1 MKMPH
6 HLPPRRLLLAFT
18 LSGISALIYEVV
30 WIRLLGDLFGH
41 TAYAIQVV
49 LAVFFGGLA
58 AGSFLSD
65 RVGLRRR
72 RALRIYAV
80 IELLVGAAAL
90 LFPFLVGLITPL
102 YDRYAPLELETGTA
116 LIFRLAVAL
125 ILLIIPTALM
135 GATFPLVVRWQSSRD
150 ETRSGVAILYA
161 ANTLGGALG
170 TWVCAFILMPLIGV
184 RLALVVSALGNFI
197 AAALA
202 FSLDSRDRRPAESVE
217 GSVVE
222 ATRKETPSDASV
234 ESAAR
239 PFMSSVSTPLL
250 AALLFL
256 TGFVAISLEVIWTRA
271 LDQVLSG
278 TIYSFATVLTV
289 FLLGIALGSWLYRSF
304 LKSFS
309 PFSVFVAVET
319 LLANYVLASLFLI
332 YIIPGVSRRLG
343 EQLGMGFVRRGVIL
357 ESIIS
362 ALILLVPALCM
373 GVIFPLLLNAA
384 RGRDRS
390 APPLG
395 LLVAANTVG
404 SVAGPLVAGFYLLP
418 RFGLMHS
425 LLIMAGI
432 SVALAGIVSAL
443 LVRRSGTWALVGTG
457 VAIALVLLILSP
469 GEIRIWGE
477 PGERLIDYREDPAAT
492 VSVVESGGHAR
503 ERKLKVNNTYSLGG
517 GRGVFTERRQGHLPM
532 LMHPSPQR
540 VLVLGVGTANTL
552 GAVSLYRP
560 SRLLAVDLVPGVLE
574 FAKKHFGATNYRVLE
589 NPRVEVISA
598 DALRIARATP
608 EKYDVVVADLF
619 HPWQA
624 GVGSLY
630 STEHFRATRRT
641 LAEGG
646 IFCQWLP
653 LYQLSEENLKI
664 IVRTFLDSYPQASA
678 WLGNFGTSTP
688 ILALIGS
695 EQPVELQWKRWE
707 DALDGD
713 ELSNGLKA
721 VYLDQPAEVLGG
733 YVGGRDDLERFAG
746 QGMLNSIERP
756 AIEFSAPATLFNE
769 GFEPAKRR
777 TLEALIG
784 LRTHQRIPVS
794 FDGAQHAI
802 DEGTIS
808 SNREAVRLMIQAM
821 LESEKGEKEKALRT
835 AIQSARSARGYNVP
849 AAILV
854 ELAWKASEDFP
865 AVAEQGFHE
874 ALQVRPDDANAITG
888 LGHVYLSLRR
898 PDDAI
903 ELFQKALKISPDW
916 PEAAEGLE
924 KAKRVGSNTNK

>member
-1 MKMPH
+1 MKMPR

-18 LSGISALIYEVV
+18 LSGISALVYEVI

-90 LFPFLVGLITPL
+90 LFPFLVGLLTPL

-116 LIFRLAVAL
+116 LIFRLAVAF

-150 ETRSGVAILYA
+150 ETQSGVASLYA
-161 ANTLGGALG
+161 SNTLGGALG
-170 TWVCAFILMPLIGV
+170 AWLSAFILLPLIGV
-184 RLALVVSALGNFI
+184 RPALIVAALGNFL

-202 FSLDSRDRRPAESVE
+202 FSLDSRDRPSPESVGE
-217 GSVVE
+217 SLVE
-222 ATRKETPSDASV
+222 ETREDASV
-234 ESAAR
+234 ESAAH
-239 PFMSSVSTPLL
+239 SSNTRVSTPLL

-309 PFSVFVAVET
+309 PFSVFVAVEI
-319 LLANYVLASLFLI
+319 LLANYVIASLFLI
-332 YIIPGVSRRLG
+332 YIIPGVSDRLG
-343 EQLGMGFVRRGVIL
+343 AQLGLGFVRRGVIL
-357 ESIIS
+357 ESLLS
-362 ALILLVPALCM
+362 ALILLIPALCM
-373 GVIFPLLLNAA
+373 GVIFPLLLDAA
-384 RGRDRS
+384 RGRARS
-390 APPLG
+390 APLG
-395 LLVAANTVG
+395 LLVAANTIG

-418 RFGLMHS
+418 RLGLMHS
-425 LLIMAGI
+425 LLVMAGL
-432 SVALAGIVSAL
+432 SMALAVIVSAL
-443 LVRRSGTWALVGTG
+443 LVRRSKTWALVGSG
-457 VAIALVLLILSP
+457 VSIALVLLILSP
-469 GEIRIWGE
+469 SEIRIWGE

-517 GRGVFTERRQGHLPM
+517 GRGAFTERRQGHLPM
-532 LMHPSPQR
+532 LLHPSPQR

-552 GAVSLYRP
+552 GAVSLHRP
-560 SRLLAVDLVPGVLE
+560 TRLLAVDLVPGVLE
-574 FAKKHFGATNYRVLE
+574 LAKKHFGATNYRVLE
-589 NPRVEVISA
+589 NSQVEVISA

-664 IVRTFLDSYPQASA
+664 IVRTFLDAYPQASA
-678 WLGNFGTSTP
+678 WLGNFGTGTP
-688 ILALIGS
+688 ILALVGS
-695 EQPVELQWKRWE
+695 EQPVELHWKKWE
-707 DALDGD
+707 DAFNDGALGD
-713 ELSNGLKA
+713 GLKA

-733 YVGGRDDLERFAG
+733 YIGGREELERFAG
-746 QGMLNSIERP
+746 RGVLNSIERP
-756 AIEFSAPATLFNE
+756 AIEFSAPTTLFTE
-769 GFEPAKRR
+769 GFETERR
-777 TLEALIG
+777 QTLEALVG
-784 LRTHQRIPVS
+784 LQTQVRVPVS
-794 FDGAQHAI
+794 FDGVQNAL
-802 DEGTIS
+802 DEATIR

-821 LESEKGEKEKALRT
+821 LESEKGEEEKALRT
-835 AIQSARSARGYNVP
+835 AIQSARSAREYNVP

-854 ELAWKASEDFP
+854 ELAWKAAEKFP
-865 AVAEQGFHE
+865 AVAEQGFQE
-874 ALQVRPDDANAITG
+874 ALRVRPDDPNALTG
-888 LGHVYLSLRR
+888 LGYVYLYLGRSN
-898 PDDAI
+898 DAI
-903 ELFQKALKISPDW
+903 ESFEKALKISPDW
-916 PEAAEGLE
+916 QEALEGLE
-924 KAKRVGSNTNK
+924 KAKRVGSNIK